1 MGVLDGFEAGG
12 IGVGAVRFVLSREGL
27 WGGFADGGFAL
38 GTRLVGFCLCG
49 TGWGLVAVAGG
60 RDDTCEGGREEIREG
75 ASRSSSSSSVSDE
88 ESLTA

>member
-27 WGGFADGGFAL
+27 WGGFADGGFAF
-38 GTRLVGFCLCG
+38 GTRLVGFWICG
-49 TGWGLVAVAGG
+49 TGWSLVAVVGG
-60 RDDTCEGGREEIREG
+60 RDDTCEGGREGIREG
-75 ASRSSSSSSVSDE
+75 ASRSASSSVSDE